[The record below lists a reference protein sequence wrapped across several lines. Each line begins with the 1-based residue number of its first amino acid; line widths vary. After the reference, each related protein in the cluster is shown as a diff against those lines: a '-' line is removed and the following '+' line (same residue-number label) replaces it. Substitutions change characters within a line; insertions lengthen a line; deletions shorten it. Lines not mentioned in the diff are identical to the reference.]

1 MRLSGL
7 PADDDRYSLCVVGAG
22 PIGLAFALEA
32 ADAGARVLLLDA
44 GTETSGRRDK
54 PVRSRHDDHIVD
66 LDRHAPELQTT
77 RIGVGGTSWMWGGR
91 CVTYEPVDF
100 EQRDYVPDSDWPIT
114 FDDIAPWQ
122 NKAQEYLDSG
132 GGPFVSDRPDWPGL
146 GELRMSQL
154 ERWARQPQV
163 GPRLGSAVA
172 AHPNIGLLC
181 DTTVVSV
188 SFDDEGGSV
197 EELTA
202 VHAGRAAIIRADRYV
217 LASGGMET
225 LRLLL
230 AAQQTL
236 PRAFGGVD
244 GPLGRYYMGHATGSI
259 ANVVL
264 DDPADFDALDFVRDA
279 YDSYTRRRFS
289 LSGEA
294 LREHELLNASFYLD
308 NPPFW
313 DYRHGNATLSA
324 VFLALAVPAVGRRIL
339 AEGIRLRHIG
349 PAPRRY
355 WPHVLNVLRR
365 PWRAIAD
372 SSNIL
377 RWRYVSTVRKPG
389 FLLRTEN
396 GTYALH
402 YHSEQ
407 EANPE
412 SRITPNGRKNRDGTP
427 ALDIDFR
434 YTDRDVDSILR
445 FHALID
451 DQLRAA
457 GRGHVEYLDPEEG
470 RAAAVWEQAID
481 GFHHIGTT
489 RMSALA
495 GDGVVDAECRV
506 HGVDNLYIA
515 SSSVLRTS
523 AEANPTFTALCLAL
537 RLAHHLTDAPVAEAV
552 DQSANLSVASITASR
567 MPGSSNA

>member
-7 PADDDRYSLCVVGAG
+7 PGDDDHYSLCVVGAG

-66 LDRHAPELQTT
+66 IDRHAPELQTT

-91 CVTYEPVDF
+91 CVTYEAVDF

-114 FDDIAPWQ
+114 IDAILPWRD
-122 NKAQEYLDSG
+122 KAQEYLDSG
-132 GGPFVSDRPDWPGL
+132 GGPFVSALPDWPGI
-146 GELRMSQL
+146 GELHMSQL

-181 DTTVVSV
+181 GATVVSIV
-188 SFDDEGGSV
+188 FDEPGSSV
-197 EELTA
+197 EQLT
-202 VHAGRAAIIRADRYV
+202 VLHSDRTTVIRADSYV
-217 LASGGMET
+217 LAGGGMET
-225 LRLLL
+225 VRLLL

-236 PRAFGGVD
+236 PHAFGGAD

-264 DDPADFDALDFVRDA
+264 DDPADFAALDFVRDA

-294 LREHELLNASFYLD
+294 LREHKLLNASFYLD

-313 DYRHGNATLSA
+313 DYRHGNTTLSA
-324 VFLALAVPAVGRRIL
+324 VFLALAVPLVGRRIL

-355 WPHVLNVLRR
+355 WPHVMNVLRR

-372 SSNIL
+372 STNIL

-412 SRITPNGRKNRDGTP
+412 SRITPNGLKNHDGTP

-451 DQLRAA
+451 EQLRAA
-457 GRGHVEYLDPEEG
+457 GRGRVEYLDPEEG
-470 RAAAVWEQAID
+470 RTAAIWEQAID

-489 RMSALA
+489 RMSALP

-523 AEANPTFTALCLAL
+523 AEANPTFTTLCLAL
-537 RLAHHLTDAPVAEAV
+537 RLAHHLTDALKAKPADLA
-552 DQSANLSVASITASR
+552 ANLSTASA
-567 MPGSSNA
+567 PSL

>member
-1 MRLSGL
+1 MRLTGV
-7 PADDDRYSLCVVGAG
+7 PADDDRYSVCVIGAG
-22 PIGLAFALEA
+22 PIGLALALEA
-32 ADAGARVLLLDA
+32 ADAGARVLLLDS
-44 GTETSGRRDK
+44 GTETSGRRVK
-54 PVRSRHDDHIVD
+54 PLRHRHDDSILD

-77 RIGVGGTSWMWGGR
+77 RTGVGGTSWMWGGR
-91 CVTYEPVDF
+91 CVTYEPIDF

-114 FDDIAPWQ
+114 FDDIAPWRD
-122 NKAQEYLDSG
+122 KAQAYLDSG
-132 GGPFVSDRPDWPGL
+132 GGPFVSDLPDWQGL

-163 GPRLGSAVA
+163 GPRLASAVA

-181 DTTVVSV
+181 DTTVVSIV
-188 SFDDEGGSV
+188 FDDAGGRV
-197 EELTA
+197 QALTA
-202 VHAGRAAIIRADRYV
+202 LHGGRTTVIRGDRYV

-230 AAQQTL
+230 AAQQVL
-236 PRAFGGVD
+236 PHAFGGID

-279 YDSYTRRRFS
+279 YDTYTRRRFS

-313 DYRHGNATLSA
+313 DHRHGNATLSA
-324 VFLALAVPAVGRRIL
+324 VFLALAVPFVGRRIL

-349 PAPRRY
+349 ESPRRY
-355 WPHVLNVLRR
+355 WPHLLNILRR

-372 SSNIL
+372 SADIL

-412 SRITPNGRKNRDGTP
+412 SRIRVNGRENADGTP

-451 DQLRAA
+451 EQLRAA
-457 GRGHVEYLDPEEG
+457 GRGRIEYLDPEED
-470 RAAAVWEQAID
+470 RAAAVWAQAID

-489 RMSALA
+489 RMSALPA
-495 GDGVVDAECRV
+495 DGVVDSECRV
-506 HGVDNLYIA
+506 HGLENLFVA
-515 SSSVLRTS
+515 STSVLRTS

-537 RLAHHLTDAPVAEAV
+537 RLAHHLTDVTAEQPVA
-552 DQSANLSVASITASR
+552 QPANLSVASMTASSI
-567 MPGSSNA
+567 PGSSNA